1 MIGLDLRR
9 APVTVQ
15 LLPPDLE
22 LTPAD
27 RDHAVHEWRGRMV
40 SEHAS
45 ARVFAALIDPMMRA
59 GIAADRQAEV
69 AAMVGEEL
77 RHARLCASV
86 VRALGADPVAPMPP
100 LPPVPSH
107 DDVSPREGLLRNIL
121 SIACLEETVAV
132 ALLEAGRARVAH
144 EPLRG
149 VIQVILADEIGHARF
164 GWRLLAEE
172 VPDLSRAARLRLED
186 YLAVAMQHLFARFA
200 RAHAG
205 PSTDGAVAV
214 GAGAGRADHELFLRT
229 VDEAI
234 IPGLE
239 RVGLDVSRALESS
252 HGRPAALQ

>member
-1 MIGLDLRR
+1 MIALDLRR
-9 APVTVQ
+9 APVTEQ

-27 RDHAVHEWRGRMV
+27 RAHAVHEWRGRMV

-45 ARVFAALIDPMMRA
+45 ARVFAALIDQMMRA
-59 GIAADRQAEV
+59 GISPERQAEV
-69 AAMVGEEL
+69 ASMVGEEL
-77 RHARLCASV
+77 RHARLCAAV
-86 VRALGADPVAPMPP
+86 VRALGADPVATLPP
-100 LPPVPSH
+100 LPPVPAH
-107 DDVSPREGLLRNIL
+107 EDVTPREALLRNVL

-149 VIQVILADEIGHARF
+149 VIQLILADEIGHARF

-172 VPDLSRAARLRLED
+172 VPELPRAARLRLED
-186 YLAVAMQHLFARFA
+186 YLATAMQHLFARFA

-205 PSTDGAVAV
+205 PSTAGATAV
-214 GAGAGRADHELFLRT
+214 GACAGRADHDLFLRT

-234 IPGLE
+234 LPGLE
-239 RVGLDVSRALESS
+239 GVGLDVSRALESS
-252 HGRPAALQ
+252 ARRPVPLQ